1 MFRTARGAVHRSFGY
16 DHGVWQ
22 VFYGRGVSLACR
34 LVTVMYGNSAMSLFW
49 MVAIQSW
56 RVAPVDGYWSPAL
69 LILPMRSRV
78 LAYLPHCRYG
88 LASEQ

>member
-1 MFRTARGAVHRSFGY
+1 MSLGY
-16 DHGVWQ
+16 GHVWQ
-22 VFYGRGVSLACR
+22 FCHVALLDGRHLR
-34 LVTVMYGNSAMSLFW
+34 
-49 MVAIQSW
+49 QSW